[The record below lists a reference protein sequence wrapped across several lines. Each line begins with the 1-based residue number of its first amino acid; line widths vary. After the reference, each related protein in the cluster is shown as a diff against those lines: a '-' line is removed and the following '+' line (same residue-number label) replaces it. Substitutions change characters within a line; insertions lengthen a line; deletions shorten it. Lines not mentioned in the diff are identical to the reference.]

1 MINLLKV
8 NRSHINN
15 KKKSKHDAQEN
26 YASQLSTIK
35 VIQENKRYINNFFK
49 REWSTWFCVYSSV
62 KCQNKISSLETTQS
76 LLRTQ

>member
-35 VIQENKRYINNFFK
+35 VIQENKRYINKFLKENDILDF
-49 REWSTWFCVYSSV
+49 VYILVLSV
-62 KCQNKISSLETTQS
+62 KTRF
-76 LLRTQ
+76 LL